1 MGLDGVGWGR
11 YLVRS
16 AAGFET
22 LSFGDSLGR
31 AILFGNI
38 SVVSD
43 THYNDVLGMYYV
55 RHM

>member
-1 MGLDGVGWGR
+1 M
-11 YLVRS
+11 RS
-16 AAGFET
+16 SATCVT

-43 THYNDVLGMYYV
+43 THYNDILGMYYV